1 MSSAKSRLAGG
12 KVLVTGGAGFLGSH
26 LCDALLGLGHE
37 VICLDNFISGSRDNI
52 KHLDGNP
59 KFKLIEHD
67 VSLPT
72 TTPIEGLTGIFH
84 FASPASPNPASSVS
98 YMAHPIETLMAN
110 SIGAKNMLDL
120 DSSNNCQIIFASTSE
135 VYGDPEVHPQTE
147 DYVGHVSPNGP
158 RSCYDESKRFMEA
171 LAFAYYRTHQTKI
184 KVIRIFNTYG
194 PRMMLDEGRFIP
206 TIVDSYLH
214 KKTFLQYGDG
224 SVTRSFCYV
233 DDLLAGVLKVFEREV
248 VGEVINLGN
257 EEEYSVKETINV
269 LEELTGEKLVV
280 EMSDALAD
288 DPQRRQ
294 PDLTKARRLLD
305 WSPKVGLKEGLR
317 KMLASYEK

>member
-1 MSSAKSRLAGG
+1 MG

-26 LCDALLGLGHE
+26 LCDALLKLGHE
-37 VICLDNFISGSRDNI
+37 VICLDNFISGSRDNL
-52 KHLDGNP
+52 KHLNGNP
-59 KFKLIEHD
+59 NFSLLEQD
-67 VSLPT
+67 VSLPL
-72 TTPIEGLTGIFH
+72 PQHLEGLTAIFH
-84 FASPASPNPASSVS
+84 FASPASPNPASKVS

-110 SIGAKNMLDL
+110 SLGAKNMLDL
-120 DSSNNCQIIFASTSE
+120 ANLNHCQIIFASTSE

-206 TIVDSYLH
+206 TIVDCYLH
-214 KKTFLQYGDG
+214 KKTFRQYGDG

-233 DDLLAGVLKVFEREV
+233 DDLIEGIIKVFEREV

-257 EEEYSVKETINV
+257 PDEYTISKTIKV
-269 LEELTGEKLVV
+269 LEDLTGEKLDV
-280 EMSDALAD
+280 EPTSALLD

-294 PDLTKARRLLD
+294 PDITKARKLLD
-305 WSPKVGLKEGLR
+305 WSPKVSLKEGLQ
-317 KMLASYEK
+317 KMLTSYQE

>member
-1 MSSAKSRLAGG
+1 MNKI
-12 KVLVTGGAGFLGSH
+12 LVTGGAGFLGSH
-26 LCDALLGLGHE
+26 LCDALLALDHE
-37 VICLDNFISGSRDNI
+37 VICLDNFISGSHDNI

-59 KFKLIEHD
+59 KFELINQDVCTPLAVSFKLD
-67 VSLPT
+67 A
-72 TTPIEGLTGIFH
+72 IFH
-84 FASPASPNPASSVS
+84 FASPASPNPSSPVS

-110 SIGAKNMLDL
+110 SVGTKNMLDL
-120 DSSNNCQIIFASTSE
+120 ANQNNCQIILASTSE

-206 TIVDSYLH
+206 TIINSYLH

-224 SVTRSFCYV
+224 SATRSFCYV
-233 DDLLAGVLKVFEREV
+233 DDLLAGILKVYEREV

-257 EEEYSVKETINV
+257 EEEYSVKETIKV
-269 LEELTGEKLVV
+269 LEELTGEKLPVK
-280 EMSDALAD
+280 ESKALVD

-294 PDLTKARRLLD
+294 PDITKARQLLD
-305 WSPKVGLKEGLR
+305 WEPKVGLKEGLQ
-317 KMLASYEK
+317 KMLASYQT